1 MSVRGAEALC
11 DTGWHRRAG
20 CARLIERLF
29 NYKSSIL
36 HVVFASAGA
45 VNNNAETSQVT
56 VNIEGVTL
64 HMTDYDIYLLNVSPG
79 SASS

>member
-1 MSVRGAEALC
+1 MIPYTERGCERVSDGVGALC
-11 DTGWHRRAG
+11 DTGWQRRAG

-45 VNNNAETSQVT
+45 VNNNAETS
-56 VNIEGVTL
+56 
-64 HMTDYDIYLLNVSPG
+64 
-79 SASS
+79 